1 MLVNRF
7 NELMIYFSI
16 ILILFLPEGLL
27 VNFNFS
33 SISTGS
39 LLSYLILIV
48 LLQTKNFPKLLS
60 SKYFYSFYFISIAIV
75 ILSLITG
82 SLVHNAFNYS
92 RFFQSLFLFIIMIYT
107 AYLLANRLYELNNI
121 ELDRLLKKIAVT
133 LILLTPVTLLNWYV
147 LGGIL
152 SPDISARTMIFFTEP
167 SHYAF
172 ISSPFFI
179 YYMLISNKKSFI
191 LFSLSLFFSAI
202 FLENITLLSPL
213 LIGLFIKNKK
223 LFISFIVISILLL
236 PYFVLFQNSLNTK
249 LLGLFDPDSTNL
261 TVLVYFQGWEYIIS
275 SFERFMGAGIGFQ
288 QLGQIRLDSNA
299 QTVLELMNYPLN
311 QNDGS
316 FLLSKLTVE
325 FGIIGFILT
334 YYYLKN
340 LIIIYLNINK
350 IKNSSWNIFLI
361 SIYVSLFILMFIR
374 NSSYFNPA
382 IFFFIVSFF
391 GMNFHNNR
399 ILLNK

>member
-1 MLVNRF
+1 MLVKDF
-7 NELMIYFSI
+7 NELIIYFSI
-16 ILILFLPEGLL
+16 ILILFLPEGLV

-33 SISTGS
+33 SISVGS

-48 LLQTKNFPKLLS
+48 ILQTKNFPKLVS
-60 SKYFYSFYFISIAIV
+60 SRYYYSFNFIAI
-75 ILSLITG
+75 IIIISSLISG
-82 SLVHNAFNYS
+82 SIIHNDFNYS
-92 RFFQSLFLFIIMIYT
+92 RFYQSLFLLIIMIYT
-107 AYLLANRLYELNNI
+107 AYLLSNRLYELNNNEI
-121 ELDRLLKKIAVT
+121 DRLLKKITIT
-133 LILLTPVTLLNWYV
+133 LILLTPITLLNWYV
-147 LGGIL
+147 LEGFL
-152 SPDISARTMIFFTEP
+152 SPGITARKMIFFTEP

-191 LFSLSLFFSAI
+191 FFSSCLFFSVI
-202 FLENITLLSPL
+202 FLENITLLLPL

-223 LFISFIVISILLL
+223 LFLSFLILSILIL
-236 PYFVLFQNSLNTK
+236 PFFVLFQNDINTK
-249 LLGLFDPDSTNL
+249 LLGVFDPDSTNL
-261 TVLVYFQGWEYIIS
+261 SVLVYLQGWQYFIS
-275 SFERFMGAGIGFQ
+275 SFEQFMGAGIGFQ
-288 QLGQIRLDSNA
+288 QLGQIRLDSSA
-299 QTVLELMNYPLN
+299 QTVLELLNYPLN

-316 FLLSKLTVE
+316 FLFSKLTVE
-325 FGIIGFILT
+325 FGIIGIILT

-361 SIYVSLFILMFIR
+361 STYISLFILMFVR

-382 IFFFIVSFF
+382 IFFFIVSVF
-391 GMNFHNNR
+391 GMNLHKHR